1 MAAMF
6 GGPLTSTEGN
16 AGTIPEGMA
25 TLTHNAILSGAM
37 STMKT
42 MGVVDVK
49 MLAASGDDFR
59 IGGHDTGVAGTY
71 LTGYLF
77 AMAFIV
83 IEYVNG
89 GEPTVCSASTR
100 TRGTAV
106 CMIQYQ
112 PTHSNTHSVPLLLLF
127 VSSPSPRYVGTK
139 IIDGKYHNDVLKNRE
154 QLCSDA
160 VQLAATF
167 GAISDTSKVGRENKY
182 M

>member
-25 TLTHNAILSGAM
+25 TLTHNSILNGAM

-49 MLAASGDDFR
+49 ILAANSDDFR

-83 IEYVNG
+83 IEYVG
-89 GEPTVCSASTR
+89 G
-100 TRGTAV
+100 
-106 CMIQYQ
+106 
-112 PTHSNTHSVPLLLLF
+112 
-127 VSSPSPRYVGTK
+127 
-139 IIDGKYHNDVLKNRE
+139 
-154 QLCSDA
+154 
-160 VQLAATF
+160 
-167 GAISDTSKVGRENKY
+167 
-182 M
+182 